1 MGKKAQAFQ
10 SMLVTQ
16 GAKPLHSRSMAYSRY
31 SPLYKRGQKTPFKL
45 SRSKIEL
52 FVRCRR
58 CFWLDRVAGIKQPD
72 SPPFLINSAIDEL
85 LKREFDTYRANTQP
99 HPWFKQFKIDA
110 IPFAHAEIDN
120 WRDTFVGVQSLHAPT
135 NLLIFGAVD
144 DIWASPAGDLHVVDY
159 KATAK
164 KKEIINLDP
173 PGGWHDSY
181 RRQMEVY
188 QWLLRANG
196 FSVSDTGY
204 FVYANG
210 DASAQAFHNQVQ
222 FRTHIFSYKGD
233 DSWIEPVLQKIKTTL
248 ESVDMPPADMTCDY
262 CAYAGQRLQLAW
274 EYLKK
279 SKK

>member
-1 MGKKAQAFQ
+1 
-10 SMLVTQ
+10 
-16 GAKPLHSRSMAYSRY
+16 MAYARY
-31 SPLYKRGQKTPFKL
+31 SPLYKKGQKTPFKL

-52 FVRCRR
+52 FVRCPR

-72 SPPFLINSAIDEL
+72 SPPFLINAAIDEL
-85 LKREFDTYRANTQP
+85 LKREFDTYRTAAKP
-99 HPWFKQFKIDA
+99 HPWFAQFGIDA
-110 IPFAHAEIDN
+110 VPFAHANIDQ
-120 WRDTFVGVQSLHAPT
+120 WRENFVGVQAVHQTT
-135 NLLIFGAVD
+135 NLLVFGAVD
-144 DIWASPAGDLHVVDY
+144 DVWTNSTGELRVVDY

-164 KKEIINLDP
+164 TKEITDLDA

-196 FSVSDTGY
+196 FDVSNTGY

-210 DASAQAFHNQVQ
+210 DASAKTFENHVQ
-222 FRTHIFSYKGD
+222 FRTNIFPYKGD
-233 DSWIEPVLQKIKTTL
+233 DTWVDPVLEKIKNSL
-248 ESVDMPPADMTCDY
+248 ESDEMPKASVTCDY
-262 CAYAGQRLQLAW
+262 CAYAGQRLALAW